1 MKLGTKWARGVFI
14 DPIIL
19 YIKTLLPTQEFNALF
34 SFIDDIA
41 LQTKSPRTL
50 HKNLHVLFTEEPLYS
65 LSFNATKFSAS
76 CSQQRPPCDH
86 SHLLFHTLQHFR

>member
-1 MKLGTKWARGVFI
+1 MSPILFNLFN

-19 YIKTLLPTQEFNALF
+19 QIKTLLPTQQFNALF

-50 HKNLHVLFTEEPLYS
+50 
-65 LSFNATKFSAS
+65 
-76 CSQQRPPCDH
+76 Q
-86 SHLLFHTLQHFR
+86 